1 MKLLIVPSWYPT
13 NIHPESGTFFRDR
26 AKILQQ
32 CGFSITIATHIL
44 HSTKDILKFKQND
57 NDINPEVDDGV
68 VVYKTES
75 INPFPKMPNKTF
87 NHYKKLI
94 LSLVKNVINI
104 SKPEFVFI
112 NSSLYGGAA
121 LAKYLHSEMIP
132 FMVSEHLK
140 EFILKNQFSL
150 FQKECINECYNYSS
164 KIITTS
170 KVLKNEIINNFNINS
185 KRVLLIPNPADTKY
199 FLPKRSK
206 TGDTF
211 TFISVALLRPEKR
224 LDILIKAF
232 AILSKHIPNIVLTVI
247 GDGPEKNKLK
257 LLSHKLGV
265 NNRINFIGYQ
275 NKIAVSDILRDH
287 DALVLSSDVETF
299 GVVIVE
305 AMSVGLPVIA
315 TKCGGPESIVVAE
328 TGVLVDSNDK
338 NKLSVA
344 MKNMIEDYNNY
355 DSNTIRQIA
364 INIYGDKAYGDN
376 IMNAIDSVLSAK
388 D

>member
-287 DALVLSSDVETF
+287 DALVLSSEVETF